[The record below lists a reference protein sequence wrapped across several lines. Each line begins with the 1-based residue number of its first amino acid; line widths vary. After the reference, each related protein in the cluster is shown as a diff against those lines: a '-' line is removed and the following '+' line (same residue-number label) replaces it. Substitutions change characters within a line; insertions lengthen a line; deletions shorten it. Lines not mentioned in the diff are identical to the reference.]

1 MGRWRGA
8 IAVGDP
14 PRGMEMPV
22 KYFAIASLIG
32 AIALLPQGV
41 SGSSDSCTMTNAPC
55 SAKNTAPPSYNGPTM
70 NDFIE
75 SQSTAVYFDQYQMVG
90 SHNSFHQ
97 QPDTGIMAPMTLADY
112 SQPSLQ
118 DQLDIGVREIE
129 LDLHFN
135 ESHFEVYHIGVID
148 DLSSCK
154 CLSDCLAS
162 MKRWSD
168 ANPDH
173 TPVVVSLEP
182 KGFQDPLEPL
192 WCDPEESDCASRG
205 YDVLKEQIV
214 SAGLSLILP
223 EEIRGSHSSMRE
235 ALAAGVHKR
244 SVDCDCESSDCDCQD
259 GGWPMVSDML
269 GKFIF
274 YLNFDKNNEGC
285 RSAYEQHGGLEV
297 FFDMAKDESVET
309 DSRFSA
315 FIYVGDLEEDVAIIA
330 SLGDTGYIVRQ
341 GLDATL
347 GNSDS
352 VAGHAEQTA
361 ANIFAYHTF
370 SDLVIDPSR
379 DFEDS
384 NYWSMG
390 VIGAAALLCLCMLYC
405 CVPIFSSTPNEDGAD
420 CYAPAYTV
428 ETEQLGQSI

>member
-1 MGRWRGA
+1 
-8 IAVGDP
+8 
-14 PRGMEMPV
+14 
-22 KYFAIASLIG
+22 
-32 AIALLPQGV
+32 
-41 SGSSDSCTMTNAPC
+41 
-55 SAKNTAPPSYNGPTM
+55 
-70 NDFIE
+70 
-75 SQSTAVYFDQYQMVG
+75 MV
-90 SHNSFHQ
+90 Q
-97 QPDTGIMAPMTLADY
+97 
-112 SQPSLQ
+112 
-118 DQLDIGVREIE
+118 
-129 LDLHFN
+129 
-135 ESHFEVYHIGVID
+135 
-148 DLSSCK
+148 
-154 CLSDCLAS
+154 
-162 MKRWSD
+162 
-168 ANPDH
+168 
-173 TPVVVSLEP
+173 VVVSLEP

-205 YDVLKEQIV
+205 YDVLSEQIV

-223 EEIRGSHSSMRE
+223 EEIRGTHSSMRE

-259 GGWPMVSDML
+259 GGWPVVSDML

-315 FIYVGDLEEDVAIIA
+315 FIYVGDDDEDVSYIA
-330 SLGDTGYIVRQ
+330 NLGDTGYIVRQ
-341 GLDATL
+341 GLDAAL
-347 GNSDS
+347 GNSNS
-352 VAGHAEQTA
+352 VTVHAEQTA

-370 SDLVIDPSR
+370 SNLVIDPSR
-379 DFEDS
+379 DFETS

-390 VIGAAALLCLCMLYC
+390 VIGAAALVCLCMLYC

-420 CYAPAYTV
+420 GYAPAYTV